1 MRAVLVVFPGCA
13 HGEVAPL
20 LTLLEG
26 AAAWEVAGP
35 TRDPVRV
42 REGFSIA
49 VDARY
54 AEVAGEIDLAVVPGG
69 DIASV
74 IEDAALAAL
83 LGRARAVAAIC
94 NGVLLAGLA
103 GVARGRAV
111 THTAVPRWAPRPT
124 FDALLVLA
132 DRALAGARYVD
143 EDVVVDGALV
153 TAKPWAAID
162 FAKKAAVVAG
172 ALSRD
177 EAASR
182 ARYQRGFRDRTWGE
196 PYRRWAL
203 LLTQI
208 EGVPTSR
215 ADVEAHVAHLRVLER
230 EGRLEIAGPFPEHA
244 SGLVVLRATSRDEAE
259 RIAAADPFVT
269 RGVRRVEVRPWL
281 ISCDD
286 DDHLLGGAVSEG

>member
-1 MRAVLVVFPGCA
+1 MRAVLVVYPGCA

-20 LTLLEG
+20 LTLFDG
-26 AAAWEVAGP
+26 AATWTTAGP
-35 TRDPVRV
+35 SRAAVVV
-42 REGFSIA
+42 REGFAIA
-49 VDARY
+49 VDAAY
-54 AEVAGEIDLAVVPGG
+54 ADVAGEVDLVVVPGG
-69 DIASV
+69 DFGSV
-74 IEDAALAAL
+74 LEDRALAAL
-83 LGRARAVAAIC
+83 LSRARVVAAIC

-103 GVARGRAV
+103 GIARGRAV
-111 THTAVPRWAPRPT
+111 THTAVPRWAPRPA
-124 FDALLVLA
+124 FDELLAIA
-132 DRALAGARYVD
+132 DRAFAGARYVD
-143 EDVVVDGALV
+143 EDVVVDGPLV

-162 FAKKAAVVAG
+162 FAKRAAVVSG

-196 PYRRWAL
+196 PYRRWAI

-215 ADVEAHVAHLRVLER
+215 ADVEAHVAHLRALER

-244 SGLVVLRATSRDEAE
+244 SGLVVLRATSREEAQA
-259 RIAAADPFVT
+259 IAARDPFVT
-269 RGVRRVEVRPWL
+269 RGVRRLELRPWL

-286 DDHLLGGAVSEG
+286 DDHLLGGAISER